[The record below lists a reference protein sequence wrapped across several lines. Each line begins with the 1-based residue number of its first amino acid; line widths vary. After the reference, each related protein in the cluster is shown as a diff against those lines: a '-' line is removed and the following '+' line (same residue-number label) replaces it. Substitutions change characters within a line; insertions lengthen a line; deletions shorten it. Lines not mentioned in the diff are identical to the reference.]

1 MVEPER
7 QGGRVMTRMVE
18 GLDALVDDG
27 WGRTALDDQWAAAAR
42 GDGLWELYRAP
53 LLLVCAHGARDACCA
68 RHGVGL
74 YLALEDARD
83 RAALGHGVEG
93 GGASPTLPEVWQTSH
108 LGGHRFAAV
117 ALSLPDGHVYGR
129 VRPAQATAL
138 LAGVA
143 TKRLFS
149 LEHVRGSSRRNPAEQ
164 VAELHVRNMLDRRD
178 FDGICATDHVC
189 KNDGDTVRV
198 QVGERCYEVH
208 LTRRA
213 TPLQVLGS
221 CGDTSP
227 KSRLP
232 YELRDIRQLDPG

>member
-1 MVEPER
+1 MDIRLPKEPGPR
-7 QGGRVMTRMVE
+7 QLRAFALATGALI
-18 GLDALVDDG
+18 GLAACGAGLVAGMDRWPWLALM
-27 WGRTALDDQWAAAAR
+27 AA
-42 GDGLWELYRAP
+42 AP

-83 RAALGHGVEG
+83 RAALGHGVKGE
-93 GGASPTLPEVWQTSH
+93 GASPTLPEIWQTSH

-143 TKRLFS
+143 TERLFS

-178 FDGICATDHVC
+178 FDGICAPDHVC